1 MASEKTQK
9 KVTNNKIVKIFDAR
23 LSHERGKRTF
33 TSHSVH
39 LTDENGVERPPS
51 DVAAEIALLRRM
63 HRKENDEFRREL
75 KRKEAAEEA
84 ICKAEST
91 LTYSDV
97 INLYL
102 TPDTGNTTVILGS
115 SKAGKST
122 LMMKIYNEYYYKKGF
137 ISFVYC
143 ESPQADVYKK
153 WYLKKEKLEKM
164 ANKNPKKM
172 YNKKPIFVSKPEIRL
187 ESIVNSQ
194 HKVNIASENK
204 FKFLNMID
212 DIIDLNTGSTNSQVL
227 NRLMLTLRNS
237 NISSIICL
245 QYSNL
250 MSKMARA
257 NVNNIYMT
265 KFNSDEAIKVVVD
278 TYLGSF
284 IANLYGPLTDS
295 EKIAWYREVTKNYS
309 FIHVIPQECKIEFI
323 RLDD

>member
-1 MASEKTQK
+1 MAEEKLSK
-9 KVTNNKIVKIFDAR
+9 PPIKVIRVYDAR
-23 LSHERGKRTF
+23 LSNERGKRTC
-33 TSHSVH
+33 TSHNIH
-39 LTDENGVERPPS
+39 LCDNNGVERPAS

-63 HRKENDEFRREL
+63 HRKENDEFRKEME
-75 KRKEAAEEA
+75 RKDAAEEA
-84 ICKAEST
+84 ICKAGTS
-91 LTYSDV
+91 LTYSDN
-97 INLYL
+97 IGLYL

-122 LMMKIYNEYYYKKGF
+122 LMMKIYKEYYFKKGY

-153 WYLKKEKLEKM
+153 WFVKKDKVNSNS
-164 ANKNPKKM
+164 AAKKM

-187 ESIVNSQ
+187 ESVVNSQ
-194 HKVNIASENK
+194 HKVNIESENK

-284 IANLYGPLTDS
+284 ITNLYGPLTDS

-309 FIHVIPQECKIEFI
+309 FIHVIPQECRIEFV
-323 RLDD
+323 RLEE